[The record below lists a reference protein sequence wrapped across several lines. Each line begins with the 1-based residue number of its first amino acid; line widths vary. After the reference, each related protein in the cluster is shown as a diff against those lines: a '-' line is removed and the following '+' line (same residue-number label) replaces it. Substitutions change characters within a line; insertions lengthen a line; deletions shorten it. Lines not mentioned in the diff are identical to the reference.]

1 MKSYP
6 AIFSLCGAAI
16 SLAFL
21 ACGDGNGPLFAYVAP
36 VEGVEPG
43 VTDPEGEVP
52 LDDMSSAT
60 SPMPSD
66 SEQPDG
72 ELPLTGGSPL
82 PPPLLPPAVIDEPP
96 PPPDEEDPNVPRIVA
111 VSPEDG
117 ARAVVRDTPLVITFS
132 TPMNQE
138 ATQAAYQSEGIPSS
152 GVTFSWNEDGTEL
165 TVTPNQPLEYATGT
179 DPNTVPARRYSFFI
193 SASAEDLAG
202 NRLASPEE
210 FSFSVL
216 RQINGTFFA
225 VRNRDLTGSWRSND
239 TYGAGDCARNEI
251 NMCVGDTR
259 VGGTSEQ
266 YKGFITFDLSTLPST
281 MASVSEAQ
289 LNLQITGTSGNPFGG
304 LGGLFLEHADF
315 QVIGSQAFDAA
326 PLSELGRIA
335 TNGNAGTMLSVNV
348 LSAVEADVTN
358 RVMTQYRLRFQAE
371 TDNDITSDAILSAW
385 DTQSLNL
392 SYLVP

>member
-6 AIFSLCGAAI
+6 AILSLCGAAI

-21 ACGDGNGPLFAYVAP
+21 ACGDGTGPLFAEVAP
-36 VEGVEPG
+36 VEGVDPG
-43 VTDPEGEVP
+43 VTEPEGNVP
-52 LDDMSSAT
+52 PDDMSPAT
-60 SPMPSD
+60 SPLPED
-66 SEQPDG
+66 SEQPNDD
-72 ELPLTGGSPL
+72 LPLTGGSPL
-82 PPPLLPPAVIDEPP
+82 PPPPDPPAVIDEPP
-96 PPPDEEDPNVPRIVA
+96 PPPEEEDPNVPRIVA

-117 ARAVVRDTPLVITFS
+117 ATAVVSDTPLVITFS

-179 DPNTVPARRYSFFI
+179 DPNTVQARRYSFFI

-202 NRLASPEE
+202 NQLASPEE

-266 YKGFITFDLSTLPST
+266 YKGFITFDLSSLPST

-315 QVIGSQAFDAA
+315 QVIGSDAFDAE

-348 LSAVEADVTN
+348 LSAVETDVTN

-385 DTQSLNL
+385 DTQSLDL
-392 SYLVP
+392 AYLVP

>member
-6 AIFSLCGAAI
+6 AIFRLCGATV
-16 SLAFL
+16 SLALL
-21 ACGDGNGPLFAYVAP
+21 ACGEADGPLFADVTP
-36 VEGVEPG
+36 DGMEPG
-43 VTDPEGEVP
+43 VTDPESNVLP
-52 LDDMSSAT
+52 DDTAPAT
-60 SPMPSD
+60 EPPD

-82 PPPLLPPAVIDEPP
+82 PSPPVQPPVMEEPP
-96 PPPDEEDPNVPRIVA
+96 PPEEEDPNVPRIVA

-117 ARAVVRDTPLVITFS
+117 ATAVFSDTPLVITFS
-132 TPMNQE
+132 TPMNQA

-152 GVTFSWNEDGTEL
+152 GVTFTWNEDGTEL
-165 TVTPNQPLEYATGT
+165 TVTPNQPLAYATGT

-202 NRLASPEE
+202 NQLASPEE

-225 VRNRDLTGSWRSND
+225 VQNRDLTGSWRSND
-239 TYGAGDCARNEI
+239 TYGAGECAKNQI

-259 VGGTSEQ
+259 VNNASEQ
-266 YKGFITFDLSTLPST
+266 YKGFITFDLSSLPST
-281 MASVSEAQ
+281 MASVSEAR

-315 QVIGSQAFDAA
+315 DVIGSDAFNAE
-326 PLSELGRIA
+326 PLSDLGRIA
-335 TNGNAGTMLSVNV
+335 TSANTGTMLSVNV
-348 LSAVEADVTN
+348 LPAVEADANN
-358 RVMTQYRLRFQAE
+358 RITTQYRLRFQAE
-371 TDNDITSDAILSAW
+371 TDNDIQSDAILSTW
-385 DTQSLNL
+385 DTQSLNV